1 MANEDDAN
9 KARQQHRTDLL
20 KKGVHAIGVEEGKR
34 HGKDGWVVVAHV
46 APDATVELPSTL
58 FYSTQKG
65 KVDVPL
71 VVTRSEPYK
80 PE

>member
-34 HGKDGWVVVAHV
+34 HGMDGWVVVAHV
-46 APDATVELPSTL
+46 SPEAKVELPSTL
-58 FYSTQKG
+58 SYSTKEG
-65 KVDVPL
+65 KAEVPL

>member
-20 KKGVHAIGVEEGKR
+20 KRGVHAIGVEEGKR

-46 APDATVELPSTL
+46 APDAKVELPSTL
-58 FYSTQKG
+58 SYSANKG
-65 KVDVPL
+65 NVEVPL